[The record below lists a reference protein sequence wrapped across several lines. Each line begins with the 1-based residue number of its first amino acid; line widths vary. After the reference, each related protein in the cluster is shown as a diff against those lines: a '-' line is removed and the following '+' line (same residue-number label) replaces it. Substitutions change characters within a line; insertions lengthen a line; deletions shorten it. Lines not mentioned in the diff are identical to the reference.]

1 MVKSLF
7 NFFDPLTD
15 QFKAGMK
22 NPDSIVALLPP
33 SPIQNEL
40 VAQLSYLKALRTE
53 KAEIIDTK
61 EAPSRDD
68 DLFKY
73 YSIINSQS
81 NIIDNDNNKFDLLIE
96 KRYLQFHDN
105 PDKFQKWFQQFIEIQ
120 TVGYMIE
127 LNIKYAENSNIF
139 IAEENAKKNIITY
152 QQNSIQTLK
161 EWLLYIDKQIDE
173 QTAIQKNLETIL
185 ATQQRKGIFTLSDI
199 SYLEKWRYGMDV
211 VFWFLVIL
219 FIIIIICN
227 YSQEL
232 FNMYSNF
239 QTIANNQ
246 LNKIKELKD
255 TNE

>member
-1 MVKSLF
+1 MPSLF
-7 NFFDPLTD
+7 NHFDPLTS
-15 QFKAGMK
+15 QFKGAWK
-22 NPDSIVALLPP
+22 DPDSIVALLPP

-40 VAQLSYLKALRTE
+40 VAQLSYLKALRAE
-53 KAEIIDTK
+53 KADVISTT
-61 EAPSRDD
+61 EAPSRDG

-81 NIIDNDNNKFDLLIE
+81 NIIDNDSNQSDLFIE
-96 KRYLQFHDN
+96 KRYLQLTH
-105 PDKFQKWFQQFIEIQ
+105 DKFQEWFQQFIELQ
-120 TVGYMIE
+120 TVGYMTE

-139 IAEENAKKNIITY
+139 IAEENAKRNIITY
-152 QQNSIQTLK
+152 QTNAIQTLK

-173 QTAIQKNLETIL
+173 QTTIQKNLETII

-219 FIIIIICN
+219 FIVIIICN

-239 QTIANNQ
+239 QKIANNQ
-246 LNKIKELKD
+246 INKIKKLND